1 MAAVDRPMRADARR
15 NHDRLLAVARDAFAE
30 HGYHTSLDDI
40 AKRAGVGSGT
50 LYRHFPNRE
59 ALLETVYRD
68 DVVALA
74 TRADALAQTLPPGE
88 ALAAWMR
95 EQLTYVREMQGLG
108 SAVKTMLGA
117 APETFT
123 YCKDILRSAV
133 HRLLEPAQQAG
144 AIRADVTPSDVLR
157 LVHGVGTAVEQTPEE
172 ADRLL
177 SFVIDGLRPQP
188 SDS

>member
-15 NHDRLLAVARDAFAE
+15 NHDRLLAVAREAFAE
-30 HGYHTSLDDI
+30 NGYQTSLDDI

-50 LYRHFPNRE
+50 LYRHFPTRE

-68 DVVALA
+68 DVEALA
-74 TRADALAQTLPPGE
+74 ARADALAEKFPPGE

-95 EQLTYVREMQGLG
+95 EQLTYVREMRGLG

-123 YCKDILRSAV
+123 YCKDVLRAAV
-133 HRLLEPAQQAG
+133 QRLLEPAQRAG
-144 AIRADVTPSDVLR
+144 EVRPDVTPGDVLR
-157 LVHGVGTAVEQTPEE
+157 LVHGVGTAVEQAPEE

-177 SFVIDGLRPQP
+177 AFVIDGLRPQR
-188 SDS
+188 